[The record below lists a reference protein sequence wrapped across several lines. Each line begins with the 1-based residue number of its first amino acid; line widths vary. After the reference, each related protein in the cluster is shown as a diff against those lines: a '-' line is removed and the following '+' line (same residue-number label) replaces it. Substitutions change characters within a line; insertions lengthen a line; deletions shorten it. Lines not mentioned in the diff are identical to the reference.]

1 MATITAGNFYWTG
14 YKPAGLDPDFV
25 YERGTT
31 AFGTALSFVGG
42 AGGCTGYSWN
52 EPGNWVVQKSGFTND
67 PESPGGFID
76 GFYYEDAPRAPR
88 AGDNVF
94 YTELTPDAPGIY
106 GFFPASECLF
116 GGITGATDAGGGTWE
131 AASGSGFTGNL
142 NKVFV
147 ENNYSSSRGAT
158 FHLGNVIGSTFG
170 QTFLGN
176 SADIVLR
183 GLTGLFGRGVT
194 TNLIFTNTDGTTV
207 EFLGNTFLNFIHGG
221 TGSAAISAGI
231 SLQVELNEN
240 QFFIGTE
247 NKSGYGSTQATQA
260 LYNSL
265 VTGVSSGY
273 LKMDI
278 NTYAVGA
285 TYFGVTQSI
294 PGVGGNTS
302 LTGGYNP
309 PGANSN
315 GAFFL
320 REVQGISAGNS
331 PTGAGGAFSG
341 GTDNPIEQPKLVIK
355 TDTLTVRGDS
365 NINFNNTTV
374 DKQAFILSKC
384 QFNYNA
390 GLINQFILN
399 REGIDYLGT
408 PKTSASLLD
417 TNVVNSVVISG
428 GGFQREVFDTVEYI
442 TIPDGAIDPENY
454 HTPETHPEVGPL
466 EEVTVYFE
474 TNNAG
479 ATYRS
484 YDNPHN
490 EVNSIAY
497 TGGLASCSSYQGCT
511 MTQGGIGEA
520 VGQLFLGRERQVRN
534 MMPSGRM
541 QSGGIDRALSFTQ
554 VAYAAPGS
562 TLETRAHSD
571 LIKSI
576 QWPGYGFSTYESHR
590 LYVKLVGQQSSR
602 TAEYMIYKR
611 MPTPAE
617 NPPFPGCS
625 WYCAQNA
632 SDDGGFFETM
642 MFADTGRLYLSFDDG
657 GAPLTHLGYPVGEQ
671 VSGGNST
678 DTSYRD
684 DSFGQFTE
692 DVFWQEGYESAQL
705 LDGYSG
711 ETNAEPPE
719 PDGAVIPEGYFLDGE
734 AITAT
739 FIRVPALRLGV
750 NDDSDARKPITYV
763 RPTNTIPNVV
773 IDAMRHGNVV
783 LEGAATTLDMKPEHE
798 HQDANKQGGV
808 FINRPLNFND
818 RLNYT
823 TINLKSYNDA
833 QNITG
838 TKDNNLLTL
847 NSGLTIG
854 NLDIGAGTVSVG
866 NNIGDRKITVVKG
879 EMSERAV
886 LKARSETNPSYQ
898 GFRIGDDFTAITS
911 NAEGILISHPA
922 ADIEFSVGHYVLASF
937 ADGNTGADSGFQS
950 PGGGG
955 TPLPP
960 SFGGG

>member
-52 EPGNWVVQKSGFTND
+52 EPGNWVVQKAGFTND
-67 PESPGGFID
+67 PASPGGFID

-94 YTELTPDAPGIY
+94 YTELTPDAPGID

-247 NKSGYGSTQATQA
+247 NKSGYGVTQATQS

-278 NTYAVGA
+278 NTYTVGA
-285 TYFGVTQSI
+285 TYFGVTQNI

-302 LTGGYNP
+302 LTGGANP
-309 PGANSN
+309 PGANVN

-331 PTGAGGAFSG
+331 PTGAGNAFSG
-341 GTDNPIEQPKLVIK
+341 GTDNPVEQPKLVIK

-428 GGFQREVFDTVEYI
+428 GGFQREVFDTSEYL

-454 HTPETHPEVGPL
+454 HTPENYPKAAPF

-474 TNNAG
+474 ANNAG
-479 ATYRS
+479 ATFLNTRYS
-484 YDNPHN
+484 DFEHDD
-490 EVNSIAY
+490 VNSLIY
-497 TGGLASCSSYQGCT
+497 NGGLASCLGAGGCT

-520 VGQLFLGRERQVRN
+520 PGQVFLGRERQVRQ
-534 MMPSGRM
+534 MMPSGRV

-562 TLETRAHSD
+562 TLETTAHSD
-571 LIKSI
+571 LIKSVLWRGSLDAA
-576 QWPGYGFSTYESHR
+576 QAGESHR
-590 LYVKLVGQQSSR
+590 LYVKLVGQQSNR
-602 TAEYMIYKR
+602 TAEYMIYQ
-611 MPTPAE
+611 PLPEPPE
-617 NPPFPGCS
+617 NPRFPACS
-625 WYCAQNA
+625 FNCL
-632 SDDGGFFETM
+632 GEGFVETVL
-642 MFADTGRLYLSFDDG
+642 FTDAGRLYTSDDEG
-657 GAPLTHLGYPVGEQ
+657 GSANTSMGYPFGEE

-678 DTSYRD
+678 AISYSND
-684 DSFGQFTE
+684 ATGQFQGE
-692 DVFWQEGYESAQL
+692 VHWQEGYESARL
-705 LDGYSG
+705 LDSYSG
-711 ETNAEPPE
+711 VGPDGE
-719 PDGAVIPEGYFLDGE
+719 PDGAVVPEGYFLDGE
-734 AITAT
+734 SVTAT

-750 NDDSDARKPITYV
+750 NDDSDARKPVTYI

-798 HQDANKQGGV
+798 HQDANKQGTV
-808 FINRPLNFND
+808 FINKPLDFNT

-838 TKDNNLLTL
+838 TKDNNLLIL

-879 EMSERAV
+879 EMSSKAL

-898 GFRIGDDFTAITS
+898 GFRIGDDFTGITS
-911 NAEGILISHPA
+911 NAEGILISHPS
-922 ADIEFSVGHYVLASF
+922 ADIEFSTGHYVLASF
-937 ADGNTGADSGFQS
+937 ADGNTGADTGFQR
-950 PGGGG
+950 PGGAI
-955 TPLPP
+955 PVPP
-960 SFGGG
+960 GSNK

>member
-52 EPGNWVVQKSGFTND
+52 EPGNWVVQKSGVTND
-67 PESPGGFID
+67 PDNPGVFIE

-94 YTELTPDAPGIY
+94 YTELTPDAPGID

-147 ENNYSSSRGAT
+147 ENDYSSSRGAT

-207 EFLGNTFLNFIHGG
+207 EFLGNTFLNYIHGG

-247 NKSGYGSTQATQA
+247 NKSGYGVTQATQA

-278 NTYAVGA
+278 NTYTVGA
-285 TYFGVTQSI
+285 TYFGVTQNI

-302 LTGGYNP
+302 LTGGANP
-309 PGANSN
+309 PGANEN

-320 REVQGISAGNS
+320 SEVQGISAGNS

-341 GTDNPIEQPKLVIK
+341 GTDNPVEQPKLVIK

-365 NINFNNTTV
+365 NINFNDTTV

-390 GLINQFILN
+390 GLINQFILD

-417 TNVVNSVVISG
+417 TEVSNSVVISG
-428 GGFQREVFDTVEYI
+428 GGFQSQT
-442 TIPDGAIDPENY
+442 
-454 HTPETHPEVGPL
+454 ETELTKLDYPEVIEPANIGDGYTASNGPYPGLYFISNTDGLANMLPPNTTPGGQPGDGGPL
-466 EEVTVYFE
+466 NMMIEF
-474 TNNAG
+474 
-479 ATYRS
+479 
-484 YDNPHN
+484 
-490 EVNSIAY
+490 
-497 TGGLASCSSYQGCT
+497 GGLASCDDPNVPEIQYSAGCT
-511 MTQGGIGEA
+511 FATPAGVGGRYDLD
-520 VGQLFLGRERQVRN
+520 LFYGRQKTAEDYPGTPADPRAGNIERV
-534 MMPSGRM
+534 
-541 QSGGIDRALSFTQ
+541 LSFTEGALYRIGNGTLSVDLNETPFLGDELGWGDPDDPAFDADRAGRMYVRLYGNDSQ
-554 VAYAAPGS
+554 REVILLVNNQSPNMQMFDEKGDFFGCDADCSNEAGS
-562 TLETRAHSD
+562 GGTADFFRCRRWSD
-571 LIKSI
+571 AGASGSDPQASFDVI
-576 QWPGYGFSTYESHR
+576 YESHQ
-590 LYVKLVGQQSSR
+590 Y
-602 TAEYMIYKR
+602 I
-611 MPTPAE
+611 
-617 NPPFPGCS
+617 
-625 WYCAQNA
+625 
-632 SDDGGFFETM
+632 GGT
-642 MFADTGRLYLSFDDG
+642 
-657 GAPLTHLGYPVGEQ
+657 
-671 VSGGNST
+671 SGI
-678 DTSYRD
+678 
-684 DSFGQFTE
+684 
-692 DVFWQEGYESAQL
+692 
-705 LDGYSG
+705 
-711 ETNAEPPE
+711 EPE
-719 PDGAVIPEGYFLDGE
+719 AYFQHNE
-734 AITAT
+734 KISAT
-739 FIRVPALRLGV
+739 FIPIPAERAFTNEDVSGSRPV
-750 NDDSDARKPITYV
+750 TYV

-773 IDAMRHGNVV
+773 IDALRHGNVII
-783 LEGAATTLDMKPEHE
+783 EGAATTLDMKPEHE
-798 HQDANKQGGV
+798 HKNGQGSQGKV
-808 FINRPLNFND
+808 FINRPLDFND

-833 QNITG
+833 QNIAG
-838 TKDNNLLTL
+838 TKDNNLLIL

-854 NLDIGAGTVSVG
+854 TLDIGAGTVSVG
-866 NNIGDRKITVVKG
+866 GNIGDRPITVVKG

-898 GFRIGDDFTAITS
+898 GFKIGDDFTAITS
-911 NAEGILISHPA
+911 NAEGILISHPE
-922 ADIEFSVGHYVLASF
+922 ADIQFSTGHYVLASF
-937 ADGNTGADSGFQS
+937 ADGNTGADTGFQR
-950 PGGGG
+950 PGGAIPAPPPPKGG
-955 TPLPP
+955 
-960 SFGGG
+960 